1 MGGDY
6 QDPLTYLNLFLT
18 NSPGNHTGFSDAK
31 YDELV
36 LGAKGKLSAD
46 PEKRWQA
53 LLEAEQILLK
63 DNAVLIPLY
72 QGGRAYLQ
80 KSNLKNYTT
89 YPIGSENYK
98 WIEKN

>member
-1 MGGDY
+1 
-6 QDPLTYLNLFLT
+6 
-18 NSPGNHTGFSDAK
+18 
-31 YDELV
+31 LV